1 MNKITDILIEEL
13 TPNLEKLI
21 EKAWTIG
28 YEQGRKDV
36 ITGEVPT
43 WLEN

>member
-1 MNKITDILIEEL
+1 MLKVTDILIEDI
-13 TPNLEKLI
+13 TPALEKLI

-28 YEQGRKDV
+28 YEQARKDI